1 VEVKPSYGL
10 ADEAVAQMLK
20 DSIAHAKEDV
30 SMRMLREQQV
40 EAARFIED
48 MNTALAESG
57 ERLLSAEERQL
68 IEQAMQHLEQVAA
81 GDKVAAIEQA
91 IKQLDSVS
99 QDFAARRMDDSI
111 KQALTGQQVDR
122 I

>member
-1 VEVKPSYGL
+1 
-10 ADEAVAQMLK
+10 
-20 DSIAHAKEDV
+20 
-30 SMRMLREQQV
+30 
-40 EAARFIED
+40 
-48 MNTALAESG
+48 
-57 ERLLSAEERQL
+57 
-68 IEQAMQHLEQVAA
+68 
-81 GDKVAAIEQA
+81 VAAIEQA

>member
-1 VEVKPSYGL
+1 
-10 ADEAVAQMLK
+10 
-20 DSIAHAKEDV
+20 
-30 SMRMLREQQV
+30 
-40 EAARFIED
+40 
-48 MNTALAESG
+48 
-57 ERLLSAEERQL
+57 LLSAEERQL